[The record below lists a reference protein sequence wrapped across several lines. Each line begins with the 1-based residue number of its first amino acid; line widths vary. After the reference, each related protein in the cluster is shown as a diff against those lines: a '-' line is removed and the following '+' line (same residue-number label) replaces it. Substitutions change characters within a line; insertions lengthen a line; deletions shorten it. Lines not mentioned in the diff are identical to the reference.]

1 MDTVGDIPG
10 EHIQGGLGHVG
21 VRVVR
26 RLVPEFGTRKTVTE
40 NSGHG
45 THMTVKARFRPWRQ
59 STSGKIF
66 TTFSGDPFS

>member
-45 THMTVKARFRPWRQ
+45 THKTVEARFRPRHKQ
-59 STSGKIF
+59 DSQGQI
-66 TTFSGDPFS
+66 PALAHI